1 VNRLRWLLA
10 MLVAGAIVVLATPV
24 PWPARVM
31 MAVLVAVLP
40 VAAVAQLRLI
50 DDVRMLPR
58 SSAYASSAVTLWILA
73 GLAAGAA
80 LSSGIDGGALGLTI
94 LPIGPLAAWSAGLTL
109 AGVLLM
115 VLLRR
120 MGLRESVLLLH
131 LLPVTRNERVAFA
144 GLSVTAGFC
153 EEFLFRGFLLVTL
166 GDATGSVAMA
176 VVLSTLVFGWVHAY
190 QQPAGA
196 ARAGM
201 LGALL
206 AMPAVVAE
214 SVVPSMI
221 AHTAIDL
228 VGGLWLRDRA

>member
-1 VNRLRWLLA
+1 MNRLRWLLA